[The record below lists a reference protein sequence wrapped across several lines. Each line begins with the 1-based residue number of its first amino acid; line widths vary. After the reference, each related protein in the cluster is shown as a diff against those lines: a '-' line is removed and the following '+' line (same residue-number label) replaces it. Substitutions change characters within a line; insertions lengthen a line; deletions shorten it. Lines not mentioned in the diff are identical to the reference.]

1 MNFDTIESSSGL
13 PTGVTS
19 AEKSSLESF
28 RTLGLTSK
36 SYFSKVN
43 VFLSQCKNLQL
54 YNGGAGED
62 LVRSGSKGR
71 MGDIGSGRDA
81 EGNGIYEHLL
91 SECLALA
98 ADDKILQV
106 TCLLGWAGPDS
117 LALVGGLLTC
127 ASGAAVFAGV
137 TTRKTPGP
145 RSTAS
150 ACRTRKRARAN
161 PKRCGGRSVW
171 REFPCRRSWMD
182 LCSGGSSRHALHR
195 PMRNHRTGAGRS
207 H

>member
-1 MNFDTIESSSGL
+1 VILTDTTAQNKTAPCSSYVYPMNHDTIESFSGS

-28 RTLGLTSK
+28 RTLGLKRKATSLK
-36 SYFSKVN
+36 SMCS
-43 VFLSQCKNLQL
+43 SQCRKFATLQL
-54 YNGGAGED
+54 RPED

-81 EGNGIYEHLL
+81 EGNGIYERML

-117 LALVGGLLTC
+117 
-127 ASGAAVFAGV
+127 
-137 TTRKTPGP
+137 
-145 RSTAS
+145 
-150 ACRTRKRARAN
+150 
-161 PKRCGGRSVW
+161 
-171 REFPCRRSWMD
+171 
-182 LCSGGSSRHALHR
+182 
-195 PMRNHRTGAGRS
+195 
-207 H
+207 